1 MKSTISDLGYGDY
14 SEWFIGHA
22 GSTYYR
28 KNDKE
33 KAELFRKIEPT
44 LTFLDF
50 PSLERKG
57 ADFES
62 KIDALEQENYALRQR
77 DSVNTDAIQNL
88 SDQLMKVMTE
98 VRELKQTR
106 HKIIS

>member
-1 MKSTISDLGYGDY
+1 LGYSDY

-28 KNDKE
+28 KSEKE
-33 KAELFRKIEPT
+33 KADLFRKIESS

-57 ADFES
+57 ADVQS
-62 KIDALEQENYALRQR
+62 KIDVLEQENYVLRGR

-88 SDQLMKVMTE
+88 SDQLIKVMTE
-98 VRELKQTR
+98 VQELKKR
-106 HKIIS
+106 P

>member
-1 MKSTISDLGYGDY
+1 LGYSDY

-28 KNDKE
+28 KSEKE
-33 KAELFRKIEPT
+33 KAELFRKIEPS

-50 PSLERKG
+50 LSLERKG
-57 ADFES
+57 ADVQS
-62 KIDALEQENYALRQR
+62 KIEVLEQENYALRQR

-88 SDQLMKVMTE
+88 SDQLIKVMAE
-98 VRELKQTR
+98 VQELKNR
-106 HKIIS
+106 S

>member
-1 MKSTISDLGYGDY
+1 MGYSDY

-28 KNDKE
+28 KSEKE
-33 KAELFRKIEPT
+33 KAELFRKIEPS

-50 PSLERKG
+50 LSLERKG
-57 ADFES
+57 ADVQS
-62 KIDALEQENYALRQR
+62 KIEVLEQENYALRQR

-88 SDQLMKVMTE
+88 SDQLIKVMAE
-98 VRELKQTR
+98 VQELKNR
-106 HKIIS
+106 S